1 MRYLSIEIVDYA
13 IEAFFNISSF
23 KILFDIFIKLFLQ
36 FTNRIYLFFLLALFT
51 LLLIIF
57 TILKL

>member
-13 IEAFFNISSF
+13 IEVFFNISSF

-51 LLLIIF
+51 LLLIVF